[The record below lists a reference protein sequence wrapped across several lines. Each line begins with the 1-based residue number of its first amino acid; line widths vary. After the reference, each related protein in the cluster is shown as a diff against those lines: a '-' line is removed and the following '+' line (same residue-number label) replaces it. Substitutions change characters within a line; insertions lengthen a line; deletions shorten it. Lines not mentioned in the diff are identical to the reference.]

1 MAAPSRFPAD
11 EIMEVDTEPWDED
24 RYLALPESRRRVEL
38 LDGAL
43 LMSPN
48 PATPHQRL
56 SSRLCWVLERARPD
70 HLETLEAV
78 NVRVGPG
85 KILIPD
91 LVVVDTPGADH
102 VVWDAAQVRMAVEIL
117 GPNAGPVDR
126 AVKPGLYA
134 AAGIGHYLRI
144 VLRPGGPDAAAYRLE
159 RGGYVDAVRAAAGE
173 DLLLTDPVA
182 VAVDLAALLAAPRP
196 PR

>member
-1 MAAPSRFPAD
+1 MAAPSWFRAD
-11 EIMEVDTEPWDED
+11 EIVEAETEPWDEE
-24 RYLALPESRRRVEL
+24 RYLALPASRRRIEL

-48 PATPHQRL
+48 PASPHQRL
-56 SSRLCWVLERARPD
+56 SSRLGWVLERARPD

-91 LVVVDTPGADH
+91 LVVVTPPGADYI
-102 VVWDAAQVRMAVEIL
+102 VWDAAQVRMAVEIL
-117 GPNAGPVDR
+117 GPNSGPVER

-144 VLRPGGPDAAAYRLE
+144 VLTPDGPDAAAYRLE
-159 RGGYVDAVRAAAGE
+159 NGGYVHDTSATVGE
-173 DLLLTDPVA
+173 DLVLTEPVA
-182 VAVDLAALLAAPRP
+182 VTVNLAALLAAPRLP
-196 PR
+196 G

>member
-1 MAAPSRFPAD
+1 MAAPSWSCAD
-11 EIMEVDTEPWDED
+11 EAATEPWDEE
-24 RYLALPESRRRVEL
+24 RYLALPETRRRVEL

-56 SSRLCWVLERARPD
+56 SSRLGWVLERARPD
-70 HLETLEAV
+70 HLETIEAV

-91 LVVVDTPGADH
+91 LVVVDSPGADF
-102 VVWDAAQVRMAVEIL
+102 VVWDAARVRMAVEIL
-117 GPNAGPVDR
+117 GPNAGPAER
-126 AVKPGLYA
+126 GVKPGLYA

-144 VLRPGGPDAAAYRLE
+144 VMCPDGPDAAAYRLE
-159 RGGYVDAVRAAAGE
+159 DGDYVDDASATPGE
-173 DLLLTDPVA
+173 ELVLTDPVS
-182 VAVDLAALLAAPRP
+182 VRVNLTDLLAAPRP
-196 PR
+196 PS